1 MKAISASVTCH
12 RRMAIT
18 SFQLKQTYVHFKSTI
33 DILDHKSAS
42 SRCRPTLFLR
52 TKVSYF
58 TNLST
63 TKNDRPD
70 RNDERS
76 SGRKDTQWLRE
87 KDNESSSRKEMKD
100 LKGNFRFDA
109 TKSKRPFHKK
119 HDLQKNLKK
128 PQQPTIDSIKK
139 VEHESTNVDI
149 ENKSREQNLGA
160 CGNLPPREM
169 TVLVSCLPG
178 LESILSQELT
188 ALKLNHE
195 VMSCG
200 AKMNLSSSKETN
212 VISKTNPRSTV
223 GMAES
228 CSDILMKCHLF
239 LGSATN
245 ILIQCGN
252 PFKARGLAE
261 LRRKTSLLPWKD
273 ILDDQTTTI
282 SLSNSRVVAS
292 KSKLY
297 HTGAILE
304 RIVSG
309 IYDALGRTSEESSTP
324 STEEISNQ
332 STIGTKHDVPS
343 EWDTSVRGDGTSIPL
358 DIRVVRDEVFI
369 SLNTSSTPLH
379 NRGYRRETAKAPL
392 RADLAFA
399 LLQCAGWHPLY
410 YDNIPR
416 NDHIKSSVLLDP
428 FCGSGTIAIEAAT
441 MAAGL
446 PPGRLRPPPLAGT
459 RIYNPMGWA
468 KLVED
473 ACRHPSTPKT
483 NSDKANYPVV
493 SASDRDKGAVS
504 ATKENARRAGVL
516 AMMDVQCTAFS
527 GHPLLSAV
535 MATTA
540 DEQVENPKNDRRL
553 LVVSNLPF
561 GKRLSPS
568 PRSKHH
574 DDSASP
580 SASDPF
586 LNLYQTLGHRINK
599 LLESGQHVEAM
610 FLGNDP
616 KLIRRIALKGG
627 FKTKFKSVHGG
638 INVFALFAPKPD

>member
-1 MKAISASVTCH
+1 MKAIAASVTYH

-18 SFQLKQTYVHFKSTI
+18 SFQLKQTYVHINSSI
-33 DILDHKSAS
+33 DILDHKSIS
-42 SRCRPTLFLR
+42 SKCRPTLFLR

-58 TNLST
+58 ANLSS

-70 RNDERS
+70 RHFERNL
-76 SGRKDTQWLRE
+76 GRKDTHLLQK
-87 KDNESSSRKEMKD
+87 KDKESASRKEMKD
-100 LKGNFRFDA
+100 LKRNHRFA
-109 TKSKRPFHKK
+109 AAKSKRPFRKK
-119 HDLQKNLKK
+119 HDLQKERKNPKR
-128 PQQPTIDSIKK
+128 PTIDSMKK
-139 VEHESTNVDI
+139 VKHEVTHVDS
-149 ENKSREQNLGA
+149 EDKSEEQNLGA
-160 CGNLPPREM
+160 FDNFPPHQM

-178 LESILSQELT
+178 LESVLSQELT
-188 ALKLNHE
+188 ALNLNHE
-195 VMSCG
+195 VISCG
-200 AKMNLSSSKETN
+200 AKMNLSSSKETY
-212 VISKTNPRSTV
+212 VISETNLRSTV

-228 CSDILMKCHLF
+228 SSDILMKCHLF

-252 PFKARGLAE
+252 PFNARGLAE
-261 LRRKTSLLPWKD
+261 LRRKTALLPWKD

-282 SLSNSRVVAS
+282 SLRNSRVVAS

-309 IYDALGRTSEESSTP
+309 IYDALGRTSESSSTP
-324 STEEISNQ
+324 STEEISNE
-332 STIGTKHDVPS
+332 STAGTRNDA
-343 EWDTSVRGDGTSIPL
+343 GTSIPL

-369 SLNTSSTPLH
+369 SLNTSSTPLY
-379 NRGYRRETAKAPL
+379 NRGYRGETAKAPL

-399 LLQCAGWHPLY
+399 LLQCSGWHPVY

-416 NDHIKSSVLLDP
+416 NDHIKSTILLDP
-428 FCGSGTIAIEAAT
+428 FCGSGTIAIEAAA

-468 KLVED
+468 ALVED
-473 ACRHPSTPKT
+473 ACRYPSTPNT
-483 NSDKANYPVV
+483 NSDGADYAVV
-493 SASDRDKGAVS
+493 SASDRDEGAVS

-516 AMMDVQCTAFS
+516 AMMDVQCTVFS
-527 GHPLLSAV
+527 GHPLLSV
-535 MATTA
+535 VTATTA
-540 DEQVENPKNDRRL
+540 DEQVEKPRTDRRL

-574 DDSASP
+574 DDSVSS

-599 LLESGQHVEAM
+599 LVQSGQDVEAM

-616 KLIRRIALKGG
+616 NLIRRIDVRGG